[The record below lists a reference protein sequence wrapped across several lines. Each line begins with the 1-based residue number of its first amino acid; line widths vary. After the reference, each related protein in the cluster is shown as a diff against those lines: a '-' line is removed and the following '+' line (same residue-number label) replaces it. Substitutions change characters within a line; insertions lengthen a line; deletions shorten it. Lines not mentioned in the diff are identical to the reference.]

1 MKDIRFFNVTIKL
14 INTSVKIGDFRGGG
28 GAQNLQGDAQKKF
41 GALTSAKHYS
51 SRTPL

>member
-28 GAQNLQGDAQKKF
+28 GTKSSRGCTKKF
-41 GALTSAKHYS
+41 RGTDERKTL
-51 SRTPL
+51 

>member
-28 GAQNLQGDAQKKF
+28 AQNLLGDAQKNF

-51 SRTPL
+51 SRRPL